1 MTDADRPRFAELM
14 LALSETFESQVS
26 SLRMQ
31 LYFDSL
37 RDLPIESVTSAV
49 QAAIDRLKFFPKP
62 VELREMVDGPV
73 ADAAALAWAEFTRE
87 VGRVG
92 YMRTP
97 SLPATTMETV
107 RIVFGGW
114 RQACG
119 SLPAPDSERAPELMG
134 WRKQFIAA
142 YGDTTRREA
151 IQALTTG
158 EAKNAIADITAYRQ
172 KQFRG
177 ESA

>member
-1 MTDADRPRFAELM
+1 MTDTDRPRFAELM

-37 RDLPIESVTSAV
+37 RDVPIESVTSAV

-62 VELREMVDGPV
+62 VELRELIAGPV
-73 ADAAALAWAEFTRE
+73 ADTAALAWADFVSE
-87 VGRVG
+87 VSRVG

-97 SLPATTMETV
+97 SLPATTMETI

-119 SLPAPDSERAPELMG
+119 ALPAADGERAPEFMG

-151 IQALTTG
+151 AQALTTG
-158 EAKNAIADITAYRQ
+158 EAKNAIADIAAWRQ
-172 KQFRG
+172 KQLKG